1 MFHSEARRADHPT
14 ALLRITRIDYPG
26 GAFNTFKYNGLG
38 LRSQKGDSAGT
49 FNYVCD
55 GISPAA
61 VDRLQE
67 SVGVDAQVRELFA
80 ARLEGLQPDAAPGAV
95 LLGLLLGLSTAQLA
109 VDRR

>member
-1 MFHSEARRADHPT
+1 MGDHNSNAPALAEILGEAFDRLDDFVRVWAE
-14 ALLRITRIDYPG
+14 
-26 GAFNTFKYNGLG
+26 
-38 LRSQKGDSAGT
+38 
-49 FNYVCD
+49 

-61 VDRLQE
+61 VERLQE
-67 SVGVDAQVRELFA
+67 SVGVDARVRELFA

>member
-1 MFHSEARRADHPT
+1 MGDDDNDAPALAQTLAEAFDRLDDFVRVW
-14 ALLRITRIDYPG
+14 PG
-26 GAFNTFKYNGLG
+26 
-38 LRSQKGDSAGT
+38 
-49 FNYVCD
+49 

-61 VDRLQE
+61 VERLQE
-67 SVGVDAQVRELFA
+67 SVGLDARVRDLFA

>member
-1 MFHSEARRADHPT
+1 MGDHHNNAP
-14 ALLRITRIDYPG
+14 ALAVTLGQAFDRLDEFVRVWPG
-26 GAFNTFKYNGLG
+26 
-38 LRSQKGDSAGT
+38 
-49 FNYVCD
+49 

-61 VDRLQE
+61 VERLQE
-67 SVGVDAQVRELFA
+67 SVGVDAHVRELFA

>member
-1 MFHSEARRADHPT
+1 MGDHHNNAP
-14 ALLRITRIDYPG
+14 ALAVTLG
-26 GAFNTFKYNGLG
+26 QAFDRLDDFV
-38 LRSQKGDSAGT
+38 R
-49 FNYVCD
+49 VWPE

-61 VDRLQE
+61 VERLQE
-67 SVGVDAQVRELFA
+67 SVGVDAHVRELFV

>member
-1 MFHSEARRADHPT
+1 MGDHHNNAP
-14 ALLRITRIDYPG
+14 ALAVTLGQAFDRLDDFVRIWPE
-26 GAFNTFKYNGLG
+26 
-38 LRSQKGDSAGT
+38 
-49 FNYVCD
+49 

-61 VDRLQE
+61 VERLQE
-67 SVGVDAQVRELFA
+67 SVGVDAHVRELFA